1 MGFWY
6 LSKVNFK
13 HEKKKFYESIQ
24 ISKNLETT
32 LDIAELSSKFEDLIQ
47 SPYLSDSLV
56 EDLIWIGSQYRIK
69 QDLQIKAIVLAFTM
83 RSQLITRVDSH
94 ELISES
100 DTERKI
106 RQFNSL
112 IRITVSAIQEIYPQE
127 FPSFHSCLTSSERN
141 LVEDK
146 LDEMELSSQLND
158 SILEI
163 DSSKQVSMLNKFRQ
177 APIFEK
183 IYAQIMLL
191 QDAAISDAHN
201 ADVAKASLQYLIL
214 DEDII
219 NDSIGI
225 LGLVDDLY
233 ALDIGIKNSRPESF
247 FSSLVNRHDELYP
260 NFSLP
265 SIKSSQSLSLINLEN
280 IIKAS
285 YTKLS
290 DEKMKRLLILP
301 DIGPLHVL
309 IAMGRAICNR
319 IDASNTD
326 LMEPL
331 DFKSG
336 DHILLG
342 TIPAVAYGREIQK
355 PVIVQYDGP
364 SEYKNL
370 FWVLTANRGE
380 KTTINK
386 SILDEAKLITDQP
399 PLSKLRIIDK
409 FKNLSDKRIA
419 SWGAVDFSMNVK
431 NAPSKRK
438 IFIFSTQKKLNEYLH
453 EMVFDARIGDWF
465 GVRYFNAKGTFT
477 DKISEKQ
484 LFPEPMFYTTSS
496 KEQALEMIA
505 QRWVNQ
511 TGSVEPM
518 LIIVNE
524 ASWISDIYFLKKLK
538 KVNADVLILSKYFD
552 SKKNSV
558 VQEEG
563 FKPLSAR
570 PESLIP
576 IKETIAGARTR
587 LESYLHRSQPVML
600 EISNIQNSIV
610 DEVLEIIQKTKF
622 DDEHIY
628 KKYKLTG
635 FLRSINQRI
644 ISLELEDG
652 EFTKLSKRFAE
663 IMEDFTLLSRFNNDY
678 SPLFN
683 YLNSHQTE
691 FLSINRLDDL
701 NEVLETID
709 PKSKTLILSPYNQ
722 IEQLSNNID
731 RKFPDYN
738 IGIINHNN
746 LDYESNTD
754 NLIIP
759 IFIDKYQFQR
769 LRNYRYASKHIFLMT
784 NRESK
789 LNAKVER
796 YEKQLFSS
804 IYANKPSVDVGNK
817 ITIEDIDELIEQ
829 LNPFNEILQASLK
842 IVNTKFKS
850 IYEAQNISSKILML
864 EDERILILP
873 DGGSALTA
881 DLSESRYSISMTK
894 VSSLSIGKSIVISES
909 ISGHDLLEAV
919 MKSDDSNLD
928 IFNKLEQDSQ
938 EWQIILKDYLERNA
952 LNILELRNKL
962 SSIGIDRDVAT
973 IVSWVN
979 SPDTVAPQNRR
990 EVIPKIFQLAEEK
1003 NSDDSKNCLQAVE
1016 SMYKLRAQAREKLKE
1031 ILNSLE
1037 VRQNETSFDVV
1048 IENLHIKFS
1057 IYKIQSIAASDIE
1070 FKHLYKL
1077 HDLESLNL
1085 ENIYG

>member
-1 MGFWY
+1 MSFWY
-6 LSKVNFK
+6 LSQVNFK
-13 HEKKKFYESIQ
+13 HEKEKFYEAIQ
-24 ISKNLETT
+24 NVKNLEIT
-32 LDIAELSSKFEDLIQ
+32 LGLDELSYKFEALIQ

-69 QDLQIKAIVLAFTM
+69 EDRQIKAIVLAFTI
-83 RSQLITRVDSH
+83 RAELITSIDSH
-94 ELISES
+94 QLISES
-100 DTERKI
+100 DAEKKI

-112 IRITVSAIQEIYPQE
+112 IRIAVSEIQEIYPQE
-127 FPSFHSCLTSSERN
+127 FPSFYSCLTLSERN
-141 LVEDK
+141 QVEDK
-146 LDEMELSSQLND
+146 LDEMELTSQLND
-158 SILEI
+158 HILEI
-163 DSSKQVSMLNKFRQ
+163 DSSKQVSMLNNFRQ
-177 APIFEK
+177 APVFEK

-214 DEDII
+214 DKDIV

-233 ALDIGIKNSRPESF
+233 ALDIGIKNSRPESY

-301 DIGPLHVL
+301 DIGPLHVF

-342 TIPAVAYGREIQK
+342 TLPAIAYGREIQK

-386 SILDEAKLITDQP
+386 SMLDEAKLITDQP

-453 EMVFDARIGDWF
+453 EMVFDARISDWF
-465 GVRYFNAKGTFT
+465 GVRYFNAKGIFA
-477 DKISEKQ
+477 DKVSEKQ
-484 LFPEPMFYTTSS
+484 LFPEPMFYTTSN

-505 QRWVNQ
+505 QRWKNQ
-511 TGSVEPM
+511 AGPFEPM

-524 ASWISDIYFLKKLK
+524 PSWLNDIYFLKQLK

-552 SKKNSV
+552 SKKNSII
-558 VQEEG
+558 QEEG
-563 FKPLSAR
+563 FKTLSAR

-587 LESYLHRSQPVML
+587 LESYLYRSQPVEL

-610 DEVLEIIQKTKF
+610 DEILEIIQKTKF

-644 ISLELEDG
+644 TPLEDG
-652 EFTKLSKRFAE
+652 ELTKLSKRFDE
-663 IMEDFTLLSRFNNDY
+663 IMADFALLSRFNNDY

-701 NEVLETID
+701 HKVLKAIPPEN
-709 PKSKTLILSPYNQ
+709 KTLVLSPYNQ
-722 IEQLSNNID
+722 IERLSKDIK
-731 RKFPDYN
+731 RKFPDSN
-738 IGIINHNN
+738 MVIINHNN

-754 NLIIP
+754 NLVIP

-769 LRNYRYASKHIFLMT
+769 LRNYRYASKHVFLMT

-817 ITIEDIDELIEQ
+817 ITIEDIDDLIEQ

-850 IYEAQNISSKILML
+850 IYEAQNISSKILIL

-873 DGGSALTA
+873 DGGSALIA

-894 VSSLSIGKSIVISES
+894 VSGLSIGKSIVIPES

-919 MKSDDSNLD
+919 MKSDDANLD
-928 IFNKLEQDSQ
+928 TFNKLEKDSQ

-952 LNILELRNKL
+952 LSILELRNKL

-973 IVSWVN
+973 VVSWLN

-990 EVIPKIFQLAEEK
+990 EVIPKIFHLAEEK
-1003 NSDDSKNCLQAVE
+1003 NADDSKKCLQAVE
-1016 SMYKLRAQAREKLKE
+1016 SMYKLRAQAREKLKD

-1057 IYKIQSIAASDIE
+1057 IYKIQSIAASEIE

-1085 ENIYG
+1085 EEIYG

>member
-13 HEKKKFYESIQ
+13 HEKKKFYEAIQ
-24 ISKNLETT
+24 NVKNLEVT
-32 LDIAELSSKFEDLIQ
+32 LGLDELSYKFEALIQ

-69 QDLQIKAIVLAFTM
+69 EDPQIKAIVLAFTL
-83 RSQLITRVDSH
+83 RAALITSIDSH
-94 ELISES
+94 QLISES
-100 DTERKI
+100 DAEKKI

-112 IRITVSAIQEIYPQE
+112 IRIGVSEIQEIYPQE
-127 FPSFHSCLTSSERN
+127 FPSFYSCLTLSERN
-141 LVEDK
+141 QVEDK
-146 LDEMELSSQLND
+146 LDEMELTSQLND
-158 SILEI
+158 RILEI
-163 DSSKQVSMLNKFRQ
+163 DSSKQVSMLNNFRQ
-177 APIFEK
+177 APVFEK

-201 ADVAKASLQYLIL
+201 ADIAKASLQYLIL
-214 DEDII
+214 DEDIV

-342 TIPAVAYGREIQK
+342 TLPAIAYGREIQK

-453 EMVFDARIGDWF
+453 EIVFDARISDWF
-465 GVRYFNAKGTFT
+465 GVRYFNAKGIFA
-477 DKISEKQ
+477 DKVSEKQ
-484 LFPEPMFYTTSS
+484 LFPEPMFYTTSN

-505 QRWVNQ
+505 QRWENQ
-511 TGSVEPM
+511 AGPFEPM

-524 ASWISDIYFLKKLK
+524 PSWLNDIYFLKQLK

-552 SKKNSV
+552 SKKNSI

-563 FKPLSAR
+563 FKTLSAR

-587 LESYLHRSQPVML
+587 LESYLHRSQPVEL

-610 DEVLEIIQKTKF
+610 DEILEIIQKTKF

-644 ISLELEDG
+644 TPLEDG
-652 EFTKLSKRFAE
+652 ELTKLSKRFDE
-663 IMEDFTLLSRFNNDY
+663 IMEDFALLSRFNNDY

-701 NEVLETID
+701 HKVLKAIPPEN
-709 PKSKTLILSPYNQ
+709 KTLVLSPYNQ
-722 IEQLSNNID
+722 IERLSKDIQK
-731 RKFPDYN
+731 KFPDSN
-738 IGIINHNN
+738 IVIINHNS

-754 NLIIP
+754 TLIIP

-769 LRNYRYASKHIFLMT
+769 LRNYRYASKHVFLMT

-850 IYEAQNISSKILML
+850 IYEAQNISSKILIL

-873 DGGSALTA
+873 DGGSALIA

-894 VSSLSIGKSIVISES
+894 VSGLSIGKSIVISES

-919 MKSDDSNLD
+919 MKSDDANLD
-928 IFNKLEQDSQ
+928 TFNKLERDSQ

-952 LNILELRNKL
+952 LSILELRNKL
-962 SSIGIDRDVAT
+962 SSIGIDRDFAT
-973 IVSWVN
+973 VVSWVN

-990 EVIPKIFQLAEEK
+990 EVIPKIFHLAEEK
-1003 NSDDSKNCLQAVE
+1003 NSDDSKKCLQAVE
-1016 SMYKLRAQAREKLKE
+1016 SMYKLRAQAREKLKD

-1048 IENLHIKFS
+1048 IENLHIKFN
-1057 IYKIQSIAASDIE
+1057 IYKIQSIAASEIE

-1085 ENIYG
+1085 EEIYG

>member
-13 HEKKKFYESIQ
+13 HEKKKFYEAIQ
-24 ISKNLETT
+24 NVKNLEITSG
-32 LDIAELSSKFEDLIQ
+32 LDELSYKFEALIQ

-69 QDLQIKAIVLAFTM
+69 EDRQIEAIVLAFTI
-83 RSQLITRVDSH
+83 RAELITSIDSH
-94 ELISES
+94 QLISES
-100 DTERKI
+100 DAEKKI

-112 IRITVSAIQEIYPQE
+112 IRIAVSEIQEIYPQE
-127 FPSFHSCLTSSERN
+127 FPSFYSCLTLSERN
-141 LVEDK
+141 QVEDK
-146 LDEMELSSQLND
+146 LDEMELTSQLND
-158 SILEI
+158 HILEI
-163 DSSKQVSMLNKFRQ
+163 DSSKQVSMLNNFRQ
-177 APIFEK
+177 APVFEK

-191 QDAAISDAHN
+191 QDVAISDAHN

-214 DEDII
+214 DEDIV

-319 IDASNTD
+319 MDASNTD

-342 TIPAVAYGREIQK
+342 TLPAIAYGRKIQK

-386 SILDEAKLITDQP
+386 SMLDEAKLITDQP

-453 EMVFDARIGDWF
+453 EMVFDARISDWI
-465 GVRYFNAKGTFT
+465 GVRYFNAKGIFA
-477 DKISEKQ
+477 DKVSEKQ
-484 LFPEPMFYTTSS
+484 LFPEPMFYTTSN

-505 QRWVNQ
+505 QRWKNQ
-511 TGSVEPM
+511 AGPFEPM

-524 ASWISDIYFLKKLK
+524 PSWLNDIYFLKQLK

-552 SKKNSV
+552 SKKNSII
-558 VQEEG
+558 QEEG
-563 FKPLSAR
+563 FKTLSAR

-576 IKETIAGARTR
+576 IKETINGARTR
-587 LESYLHRSQPVML
+587 LESYLHRSQPVEL
-600 EISNIQNSIV
+600 EISNIQNSII
-610 DEVLEIIQKTKF
+610 DEILEIIQKTKF

-644 ISLELEDG
+644 TPLEDG
-652 EFTKLSKRFAE
+652 ELTKLSKRFDE
-663 IMEDFTLLSRFNNDY
+663 IMEDFALLSRFNNDY

-701 NEVLETID
+701 HKVLKAIPPEN
-709 PKSKTLILSPYNQ
+709 KTLVLSPYNQ
-722 IEQLSNNID
+722 IERLSKDIK
-731 RKFPDYN
+731 RKFPDSN
-738 IGIINHNN
+738 IVIINHNS

-754 NLIIP
+754 TLVIP

-769 LRNYRYASKHIFLMT
+769 LRNYRYASKHVFLMT

-817 ITIEDIDELIEQ
+817 ITIEDIDDLIEQ

-850 IYEAQNISSKILML
+850 IYEAQNISSKILIL

-873 DGGSALTA
+873 DGGSALIA

-894 VSSLSIGKSIVISES
+894 VSGLSIGKSIVISES

-919 MKSDDSNLD
+919 MKSDDANLD
-928 IFNKLEQDSQ
+928 TFNKLEKDSQ

-952 LNILELRNKL
+952 LSILELRNKL

-973 IVSWVN
+973 VVSWVN

-990 EVIPKIFQLAEEK
+990 EVIPKIFHLAEEK
-1003 NSDDSKNCLQAVE
+1003 NADDSKKCLQAVE
-1016 SMYKLRAQAREKLKE
+1016 SMYKLRAQAREKLKD

-1057 IYKIQSIAASDIE
+1057 IYKIQSIAASEIE

-1085 ENIYG
+1085 EEIYG